1 MTQHKDKDEDREEQ
15 PVKEKPRPSMGELGK
30 KMDAALRDVDA
41 KRQALDAAKVALDAA
56 TKDHGDALAVVSGL
70 KEQYD
75 ALMKDVMSVGG
86 TVHVAS

>member
-1 MTQHKDKDEDREEQ
+1 MAKHDEEPDV
-15 PVKEKPRPSMGELGK
+15 PKETRRPSMGELGK

-41 KRQALDAAKVALDAA
+41 KRQALDAAKAALDTA
-56 TKDHGDALAVVSGL
+56 TQEHGDALAVVGAL
-70 KEQYD
+70 KDQYD